1 MNTKNFVQVMAA
13 FGFVVT
19 AASIAQAEVVQY
31 NYTSSAFLLGTT
43 PTLVPITST
52 GATTITFVSKRAGL
66 TAVTFSAECVVQLSG
81 GNNWA
86 TIDIL
91 IDGIAIAPT
100 EGDEDA
106 FCTEVS
112 NESVYGT
119 NSITVARRL
128 TKGTHTLTVKSY
140 VTGGSGRLDDIAVT
154 VWR

>member
-1 MNTKNFVQVMAA
+1 MNTKNFLQVMTA

-31 NYTSSAFLLGTT
+31 NYTTSEFLVGTT

-52 GATTITFVSKRAGL
+52 GATSITFVSKKAGL
-66 TAVTFSAECVVQLSG
+66 TAVTFSAECTVRPPG
-81 GNNWA
+81 FNNWA

-100 EGDEDA
+100 EGNDDA

>member
-1 MNTKNFVQVMAA
+1 MNKKNFLQAMTA
-13 FGFVVT
+13 FGFAVT

-31 NYTSSAFLLGTT
+31 NYTVDPITFGTT

-52 GATTITFVSKRAGL
+52 GATSITFVSKKAGL
-66 TAVTFSAECVVQLSG
+66 TAVTFSAECSVRLSG
-81 GNNWA
+81 VNNWA

-100 EGDEDA
+100 EGNDDA

-112 NESVYGT
+112 TESVYGT

-128 TKGTHTLTVKSY
+128 TKGTHTLTVQSY
-140 VTGGSGRLDDIAVT
+140 VTGGTGRLDDIAVT